1 MFLAC
6 SWNFSKS
13 QPRRLIRSYKK
24 GCYKRTVYLVTFEGE
39 PKLTRKTVE
48 LEKSEGKIAVF
59 NREKEMQRKQ
69 LLVSIELS
77 EVQEIEGSR

>member
-1 MFLAC
+1 M
-6 SWNFSKS
+6 
-13 QPRRLIRSYKK
+13 
-24 GCYKRTVYLVTFEGE
+24 YLVTFEGE